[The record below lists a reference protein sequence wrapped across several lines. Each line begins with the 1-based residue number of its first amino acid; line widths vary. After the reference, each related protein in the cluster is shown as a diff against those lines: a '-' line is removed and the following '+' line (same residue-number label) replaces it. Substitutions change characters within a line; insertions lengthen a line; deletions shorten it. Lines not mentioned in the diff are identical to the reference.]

1 MRRVLSDRPSRQT
14 REILSG
20 GPPLPYNGGM
30 DSVTLPPN
38 LEQFATEAVA
48 AGRYRDVSEVLATG
62 IGIVRRLEAERAA
75 FVRTLE
81 DAEAEADRDGWHSLE
96 DVMAEA
102 DEIIAS
108 KRTTG

>member
-1 MRRVLSDRPSRQT
+1 M

-20 GPPLPYNGGM
+20 GPPLPYVRGM
-30 DSVTLPPN
+30 DSVTLPPD

-48 AGRYRDVSEVLATG
+48 AGRYRDVSEVVATG
-62 IGIVRRLEAERAA
+62 IGLVRRLEAERAA

-81 DAEAEADRDGWHSLE
+81 DAGAEADRDGWHSLD

-108 KRTTG
+108 MRTTG